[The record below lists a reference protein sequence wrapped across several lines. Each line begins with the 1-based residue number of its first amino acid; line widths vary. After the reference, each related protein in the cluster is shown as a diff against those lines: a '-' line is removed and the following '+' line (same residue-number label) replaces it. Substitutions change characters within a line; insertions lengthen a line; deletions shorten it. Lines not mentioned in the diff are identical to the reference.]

1 MTDRIALFIDGPGL
15 HYAAKNLGFDI
26 DYRRLLQEFSRFGR
40 VLRAFF
46 YTGTREADKF
56 NSARPLIDWL
66 EYNGFTVRA
75 KSVKEFDDGEGRRKM
90 KRNIGVDLAVD
101 ALEIAA
107 LVDHIFLFSG
117 DGDLRVVAAAM
128 QRKGVRISVVSS
140 LRTQPPM
147 IADELRRQADNFI
160 ELEVLRKSIERPPH
174 PVNPG

>member
-1 MTDRIALFIDGPGL
+1 MFIE
-15 HYAAKNLGFDI
+15 A
-26 DYRRLLQEFSRFGR
+26 ES
-40 VLRAFF
+40 
-46 YTGTREADKF
+46 TRHCF
-56 NSARPLIDWL
+56 HSASSP
-66 EYNGFTVRA
+66 
-75 KSVKEFDDGEGRRKM
+75 DDGEGRRKM

-107 LVDHIFLFSG
+107 FVDHIFLFSG
-117 DGDLRVVAAAM
+117 DGDLRVAAAAM